1 MPVSKTYT
9 PTEGYTEIV
18 VPGKMGITQLHFG
31 VLTLSPESTFFD
43 RSEDTEVALIALAGH
58 CTLLV
63 GHNGNKAYGVLGER
77 ADVFHDE
84 ACVAHI
90 PRYTTYEM
98 LIGESGM
105 EVAVCKVESYTESA
119 AAILEA
125 GETLPK
131 GETQLRFWEQTLSSD
146 SEGNA
151 PQAHLKLTET
161 EAICFHKFRDAD
173 GTAVFRISRSTE
185 SLADTEAVRVT
196 SGHNDL
202 LVLPVQ
208 HEIVSLTTEGSGY
221 QLWVQ
226 PM

>member
-1 MPVSKTYT
+1 M
-9 PTEGYTEIV
+9 
-18 VPGKMGITQLHFG
+18 
-31 VLTLSPESTFFD
+31 LSPESTFFD
-43 RSEDTEVALIALAGH
+43 RSDDTEVALIALSGH

-77 ADVFHDE
+77 TDVFHGE

-98 LIGESGM
+98 LVGENGM

-125 GETLPK
+125 GDTLPET
-131 GETQLRFWEQTLSSD
+131 ETQLRFWEQMLSSD

-151 PQAHLKLTET
+151 PEAHLILTEA

-173 GTAVFRISRSTE
+173 GTAVFHISRPTD
-185 SLADTEAVRVT
+185 SLLQPEIARVT
-196 SGHNDL
+196 AGHNDV
-202 LVLPVQ
+202 LVLPAQ
-208 HEIVSLTTEGSGY
+208 HEIVSVTTEDSGY